1 LSKFAI
7 ELRKQLKDRQR
18 QWDSGVY
25 PHSESVFKTSME
37 SDSNLLATVLRG
49 NNETVAPVQHVDT
62 SQDQCII
69 DSVVEKTARKKRVR
83 S

>member
-25 PHSESVFKTSME
+25 PHSESVFNASME
-37 SDSNLLATVLRG
+37 SDSKLLSIVLRG
-49 NNETVAPVQHVDT
+49 NNETVASVQQVDT
-62 SQDQCII
+62 SRNQRII
-69 DSVVEKTARKKRVR
+69 DSVVEKTARKKRVKN
-83 S
+83 